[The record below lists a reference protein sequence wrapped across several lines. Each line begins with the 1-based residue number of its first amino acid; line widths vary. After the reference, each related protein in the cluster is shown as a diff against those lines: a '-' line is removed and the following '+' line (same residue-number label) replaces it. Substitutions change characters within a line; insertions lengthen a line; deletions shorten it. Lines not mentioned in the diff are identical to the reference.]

1 MLVKILNTPLITI
14 VTKSSISDITV
25 ILLDKSL
32 EQVSLAAL
40 LQTPPTILY
49 SNGFSNFR
57 PCIFSENYLT
67 FSARSPLFKKALF
80 GGHFLVYVFIIYI

>member
-1 MLVKILNTPLITI
+1 MLVKILNTPLLTI

-25 ILLDKSL
+25 ILLDTSL

-40 LQTPPTILY
+40 LQTQPTILY

-67 FSARSPLFKKALF
+67 FSARSSSFKKALF
-80 GGHFLVYVFIIYI
+80 GGPLFGLCFIIYI